1 MSNSFHF
8 DENFCKEE
16 VLWDYKVTEKSK
28 KIWSVMLDITEEFG
42 RVCKKY
48 GLKYTAAYGT
58 LLGAV
63 RHKGFI
69 PWDDDIDFYMPR
81 PDYEKLKV
89 IAPSEFKAPYFF
101 QNGHTDTIIW
111 SFSKLRRSDTT
122 AIQFPNKEASFNQG
136 IFIDIF
142 PIDDFPDGS
151 DEKNMVYLMEK
162 DLWTIITKPILGASA
177 VYQPDKCPYNFT
189 LDHDIIVD
197 LMKLSRPDQLTQ
209 FEDLC
214 NSYYGTSPFC
224 GNIMNAFRANN
235 QIYRSE
241 WIEDTIMVPFENTE
255 IPISAHYDDF
265 LKLLY
270 GDYMTPHIGGSCHD
284 GMFMDP
290 ENPYTEYINGNLK
303 YPDGY
308 FTNQ

>member
-1 MSNSFHF
+1 
-8 DENFCKEE
+8 
-16 VLWDYKVTEKSK
+16 
-28 KIWSVMLDITEEFG
+28 MLDLAKEFG
-42 RVCKKY
+42 RVCQKY
-48 GLKYTAAYGT
+48 DLKYTAAYGT

-69 PWDDDIDFYMPR
+69 PWDDDLDFYMPR
-81 PDYEKLKV
+81 PDYEKLKQ
-89 IAPSEFKAPYFF
+89 IAPEEFSEPYFF
-101 QNGHTDTIIW
+101 QNAHTDTIIW

-122 AIQFPNKEASFNQG
+122 AIQFPDKEITFNQG

-151 DEKNMVYLMEK
+151 EEKNLVYLMEK
-162 DLWTIITKPILGASA
+162 DIWTIITKPILGASA
-177 VYQPDKCPYNFT
+177 MYQPDKCPYNFT
-189 LDHDIIVD
+189 LDRDIIID

-235 QIYRSE
+235 QIYKRE
-241 WIEDTIMVPFENTE
+241 WIEDTIWVPYENIE
-255 IPISAHYDDF
+255 IPISKHYDEF
-265 LKLLY
+265 LTLLY
-270 GDYMTPHIGGSCHD
+270 GDYMTPYIGGSYHD

-290 ENPYTEYINGNLK
+290 ENPYEDYMSGKLNYDKLSTSS
-303 YPDGY
+303 
-308 FTNQ
+308 